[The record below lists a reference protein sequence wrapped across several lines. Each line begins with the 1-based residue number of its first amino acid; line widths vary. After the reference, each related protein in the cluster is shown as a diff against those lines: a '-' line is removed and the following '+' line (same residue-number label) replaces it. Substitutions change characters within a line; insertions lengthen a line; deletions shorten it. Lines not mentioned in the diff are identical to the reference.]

1 MHLYLS
7 TPRSQI
13 ARPFSKQKGQVYLK
27 FVIGPGGVLPY
38 IGYIGMCGA
47 KGYGFFSRFGRPRK
61 FEDTPTIDKVFEQN

>member
-1 MHLYLS
+1 MYLYLG

-47 KGYGFFSRFGRPRK
+47 KGYGFLAVLVALENSKTHP
-61 FEDTPTIDKVFEQN
+61 Q